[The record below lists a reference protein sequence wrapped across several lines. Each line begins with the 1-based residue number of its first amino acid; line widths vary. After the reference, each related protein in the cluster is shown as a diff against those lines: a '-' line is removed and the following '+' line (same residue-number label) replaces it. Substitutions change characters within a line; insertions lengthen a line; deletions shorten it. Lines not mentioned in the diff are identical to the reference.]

1 MNDVK
6 KILIIRLSSFGDIVL
21 TFPFI
26 NELRRLYPDAVID
39 TVSKPQYVELSE
51 LHPFIDN
58 VIPFDK
64 SMKCTLEGNK
74 YDVVFDLQRNLN
86 SRRILP
92 AGVKVFR
99 VIKESWK
106 KIILVQFGINLL
118 KDYIPVYKKYLNAL
132 KEFDGRVNT
141 EFTKTDLRIKPDE
154 FLNEKYIVLSPS
166 SKHFTKKLPK
176 GKFALLLKD
185 LNIKIVITGDNND
198 TDRAV
203 CRYFDTELNNS
214 LNMCGKYS
222 FAELAGVIKDSE
234 LVVCNDSGI
243 LHLAEALGKKVF
255 VFFGSTVKEF
265 GFFPQLETTVV
276 SEVEGLKC
284 RPCTHIG
291 MSECPK
297 GHFKCMNEI
306 DVKQVRLKLNEYTK

>member
-6 KILIIRLSSFGDIVL
+6 NILIIRLSSFGDIIL

-39 TVSKPQYVELSE
+39 MVSKTQYIDIPK
-51 LHPFIDN
+51 LHPFVDN
-58 VIPFDK
+58 ILPFDK
-64 SMKCTLEGNK
+64 SMKVMLEQRK
-74 YDVVFDLQRNLN
+74 YDVVFDLQRNIN

-92 AGVKVFR
+92 SGVKVYR

-106 KIILVQFGINLL
+106 KILFVQFKINLL
-118 KDYIPVYKKYLNAL
+118 KHYIPVYKKYLNAL
-132 KEFDGRVNT
+132 KEFDGRANT
-141 EFTKTDLRIKPDE
+141 GFTTTDLRIKAVDSVG
-154 FLNEKYIVLSPS
+154 EKYIVLSPS
-166 SKHFTKKLPK
+166 SKHFTKRLPEN
-176 GKFALLLKD
+176 KFALLLKD
-185 LNIKIVITGDNND
+185 FKTKMVITGDNNE
-198 TDRAV
+198 TDKAI
-203 CRYFDTELNNS
+203 CRYFDSKLNNS

-234 LVVCNDSGI
+234 LVVCNDSGV

-265 GFFPQLETTVV
+265 GFFPQLESTVV
-276 SEVEGLKC
+276 SEIKGLKC

-306 DVKQVRLKLNEYTK
+306 DVKQIRLKLNEYTK